1 MKKQGRSS
9 GGGAGREREG
19 AESSVCDDDLLSGG
33 PFAAA
38 TFTRSSS
45 IIPHVSWWW
54 FILNLSV
61 TFVSAF
67 GIYQHFCKAPISY
80 NYFINVA
87 MDTGYAITTY
97 THIQLGSVLLLVL
110 MLTFCSNSFL
120 TQEQCCT
127 FTFYSPKG
135 SFPENSTWTLPVSNL
150 VSSTGGINGRASDD
164 ILMSE
169 WERGSGGVT
178 MEGRT

>member
-1 MKKQGRSS
+1 M
-9 GGGAGREREG
+9 
-19 AESSVCDDDLLSGG
+19 
-33 PFAAA
+33 
-38 TFTRSSS
+38 
-45 IIPHVSWWW
+45 
-54 FILNLSV
+54 
-61 TFVSAF
+61 SAF

-87 MDTGYAITTY
+87 MDTGYAITTH
-97 THIQLGSVLLLVL
+97 THIQLGSMLLLVL
-110 MLTFCSNSFL
+110 MLTFLLEFIFDSRTMLHIHILQPQRFFS
-120 TQEQCCT
+120 
-127 FTFYSPKG
+127 S
-135 SFPENSTWTLPVSNL
+135 NSTWTLPVSNL